1 MKNEKTTTQDSM
13 DNKNTN
19 IALPFGK
26 SNYLF
31 MLIGLGLIVSG
42 YVIMTMDKEE
52 FGFGFMGLTLGPVV
66 AFFGFV
72 VEFYAILKKKA

>member
-1 MKNEKTTTQDSM
+1 MKNEKNNSQNSES
-13 DNKNTN
+13 NQN

-31 MLIGLGLIVSG
+31 MIIGLVLIIAG

-52 FGFGFMGLTLGPVV
+52 FGFGFMGLTLGPIVS
-66 AFFGFV
+66 FIGFI
-72 VEFYAILKKKA
+72 VEFYAVLKKKS